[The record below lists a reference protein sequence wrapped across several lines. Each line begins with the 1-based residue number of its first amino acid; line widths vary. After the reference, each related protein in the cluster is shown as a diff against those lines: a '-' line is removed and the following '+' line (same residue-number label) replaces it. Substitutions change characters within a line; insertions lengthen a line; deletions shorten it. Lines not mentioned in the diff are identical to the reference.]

1 MIVFKG
7 ILRYNAKKY
16 GNKGDIK
23 MGLFD
28 RLKKKT
34 QEAARACP
42 PQQVEADTLCLLAM
56 DRVMEDAAQAGGL
69 VESVFGSGTVG
80 KIDQSNPAMV
90 HMVVKLEDVEFWCSY
105 MPFPVP
111 PEEMQ
116 IPDTPQYSLFS
127 AEEYKAL
134 CGSKSFWIIAQKGGG
149 QSLEGKRRVCR
160 LLTRL
165 AGALL
170 EMEGA
175 IGVYVSAA
183 ELLISR
189 RVFLQYGDI
198 LEKNAGDPEY
208 FPAPLWIAIRQGQKG
223 DKLLMGTWGLRQFGF
238 QELWFLDPKSD
249 WAEIHEKLY
258 LMSIFQITGKELY
271 KNGDT
276 IAFTPGNVTV
286 FKEMNGA
293 LFLVGGDV

>member
-1 MIVFKG
+1 
-7 ILRYNAKKY
+7 
-16 GNKGDIK
+16 

-34 QEAARACP
+34 QEAAKACP
-42 PQQVEADTLCLLAM
+42 PQQVEADTLCLLIM
-56 DRVMEDAAQAGGL
+56 DRVMEDATPAGRL
-69 VESVFGSGTVG
+69 VENVFGSGAVG
-80 KIDQSNPAMV
+80 KIDQSTPPMV

-116 IPDTPQYSLFS
+116 ISDTPQYCLFN
-127 AEEYKAL
+127 AEEYQAL

-189 RVFLQYGDI
+189 RVYLQHVGI
-198 LEKNAGDPEY
+198 LEKNAEDSEC
-208 FPAPLWIAIRQGQKG
+208 FPIALWIAIRQGQKG

-249 WAEIHEKLY
+249 WTEIHQKLY

-271 KNGDT
+271 KDGDT
-276 IAFTPGNVTV
+276 IAFTPGKITV

>member
-1 MIVFKG
+1 
-7 ILRYNAKKY
+7 
-16 GNKGDIK
+16 

-28 RLKKKT
+28 RLKKKAKT
-34 QEAARACP
+34 VCP
-42 PQQVEADTLCLLAM
+42 PQQVEADTSCLLVM
-56 DRVMEDAAQAGGL
+56 DRVMEDAAQAGRL
-69 VESVFGSGTVG
+69 VESVFGSGAVG
-80 KIDQSNPAMV
+80 EIDQSNGPLT

-116 IPDTPQYSLFS
+116 ISDTPQYCLFNT
-127 AEEYKAL
+127 EEYQAL
-134 CGSKSFWIIAQKGGG
+134 CGNKSFWLIVQKGGG
-149 QSLEGKRRVCR
+149 QSLEGKSRVCR
-160 LLTRL
+160 LFTRL
-165 AGALL
+165 TGALL

-175 IGVYVSAA
+175 IGVDVSAA

-189 RVFLQYGDI
+189 RVYLQHVVN
-198 LEKNAGDPEY
+198 LEKNADDPNY

-223 DKLLMGTWGLRQFGF
+223 DQLLMGTWGLRQFGF

-276 IAFTPGNVTV
+276 IAFTPGNITV
-286 FKEMNGA
+286 FKELNGA
-293 LFLVGGDV
+293 LFLVGGNV

>member
-1 MIVFKG
+1 
-7 ILRYNAKKY
+7 
-16 GNKGDIK
+16 

-28 RLKKKT
+28 RFKKKT
-34 QEAARACP
+34 KTVCP
-42 PQQVEADTLCLLAM
+42 PQQVEADTLCLLIM
-56 DRVMEDAAQAGGL
+56 DRVMEDATQAGRL
-69 VESVFGSGTVG
+69 VENVFGSGAVG
-80 KIDQSNPAMV
+80 KIDQGNPPLV
-90 HMVVKLEDVEFWCSY
+90 HMVVKLEDMEFWCSY

-116 IPDTPQYSLFS
+116 IPNTPQYSLFN

-160 LLTRL
+160 LLTSL
-165 AGALL
+165 AEALL
-170 EMEGA
+170 GMEGA

-189 RVFLQYGDI
+189 RVYLQHVGI
-198 LEKNAGDPEY
+198 LEKNEEDPEC
-208 FPAPLWIAIRQGQKG
+208 FPIPLWIAIRQGQKG

-249 WAEIHEKLY
+249 WAEIHQKLY
-258 LMSIFQITGKELY
+258 LMSVFQITRKELY
-271 KNGDT
+271 RNGDT
-276 IAFTPGNVTV
+276 IAFTPGNITM

-293 LFLVGGDV
+293 LFLVGGDI

>member
-1 MIVFKG
+1 
-7 ILRYNAKKY
+7 
-16 GNKGDIK
+16 

-28 RLKKKT
+28 RFKKKT
-34 QEAARACP
+34 SAAAACT
-42 PQQVEADTLCLLAM
+42 PQPAVADTLCLLLM
-56 DRVMEDAAQAGGL
+56 DRVMEDVTQAGGL
-69 VESVFGSGTVG
+69 VENVFGVG
-80 KIDQSNPAMV
+80 VVGEIDQSNPPMV
-90 HMVVKLEDVEFWCSY
+90 HMVVKLEDMEFWCSY

-116 IPDTPQYSLFS
+116 IPDTPQYSLFND
-127 AEEYKAL
+127 EEYKAL
-134 CGSKSFWIIAQKGGG
+134 GGSKSFWLIAQKGGG

-160 LLTRL
+160 LLARL

-189 RVFLQYGDI
+189 RVYLQHVSI
-198 LEKNAGDPEY
+198 LEKNTGDPDY
-208 FPAPLWIAIRQGQKG
+208 FPASLWIAIRQGQKG
-223 DKLLMGTWGLRQFGF
+223 DQLLMGTWGLQQFGL
-238 QELWFLDPKSD
+238 QELWFLNPKSQ

-276 IAFTPGNVTV
+276 IAFTPGNITV
-286 FKEMNGA
+286 FKEMSGA

>member
-1 MIVFKG
+1 
-7 ILRYNAKKY
+7 
-16 GNKGDIK
+16 

-28 RLKKKT
+28 RFKKKT
-34 QEAARACP
+34 QEVKACP
-42 PQQVEADTLCLLAM
+42 PQQADTDTLCLLVM
-56 DRVMEDAAQAGGL
+56 DRVLQDASQAGGI
-69 VESVFGSGTVG
+69 VERAFGSGALE
-80 KIDQSNPAMV
+80 KIDADNPPIT
-90 HMVVKLEDVEFWCSY
+90 HMVVKLEGVEFWCSY

-111 PEEMQ
+111 PEEMKL
-116 IPDTPQYSLFS
+116 PGTSQYSLFDS
-127 AEEYKAL
+127 EEYQAL

-160 LLTRL
+160 LLTGL
-165 AGALL
+165 AGALFQL
-170 EMEGA
+170 EGA
-175 IGVYVSAA
+175 IGIYVSAA

-189 RVFLQYGDI
+189 RVYVQHVGI
-198 LEKNAGDPEY
+198 LEKNAGDPDY

-238 QELWFLDPKSD
+238 QELWFADPKSD

-276 IAFTPGNVTV
+276 IAFTPGNITV

>member
-1 MIVFKG
+1 
-7 ILRYNAKKY
+7 
-16 GNKGDIK
+16 

>member
-1 MIVFKG
+1 
-7 ILRYNAKKY
+7 
-16 GNKGDIK
+16 

-28 RLKKKT
+28 RFKKKT
-34 QEAARACP
+34 QAASTQTKP
-42 PQQVEADTLCLLAM
+42 PQQVEADTLCLLVM
-56 DRVMEDAAQAGGL
+56 DRVMEDATQAGEL
-69 VESVFGSGTVG
+69 VKRAFGSDTVG
-80 KIDQSNPAMV
+80 EIDQSNAPIT
-90 HMVVKLEDVEFWCSY
+90 HMVVKLEGMEFWCSY

-111 PEEMQ
+111 PEEMR
-116 IPDTPQYSLFS
+116 ISDTPQYSLFNDK
-127 AEEYKAL
+127 EYQAL
-134 CGSKSFWIIAQKGGG
+134 CGSKAFWLIAQKGGG

-165 AGALL
+165 AGTLL
-170 EMEGA
+170 EMKGA

-183 ELLISR
+183 ELLVSR
-189 RVFLQYGDI
+189 RVYLQHTAV
-198 LEKNAGDPEY
+198 LEKNAEDPDY
-208 FPAPLWIAIRQGQKG
+208 FPAPLWIAMRQGQKG

-271 KNGDT
+271 KDGDT
-276 IAFTPGNVTV
+276 IAFTPGNITM

-293 LFLVGGDV
+293 LFLVGGNV

>member
-1 MIVFKG
+1 
-7 ILRYNAKKY
+7 
-16 GNKGDIK
+16 
-23 MGLFD
+23 MGFFD
-28 RLKKKT
+28 RFKKKT
-34 QEAARACP
+34 QAASEKSP
-42 PQQVEADTLCLLAM
+42 QQQVETDTLCLLVM
-56 DRVMEDAAQAGGL
+56 DRVMQDASWAGEIVKGA
-69 VESVFGSGTVG
+69 FGSDAVG
-80 KIDQSNPAMV
+80 GIDADNPPLT
-90 HMVVKLEDVEFWCSY
+90 HMVVKLEGMEFWCSY

-111 PEEMQ
+111 PEEMK
-116 IPDTPQYSLFS
+116 IPDTPQYSLFDS
-127 AEEYKAL
+127 EEYKAL
-134 CGSKSFWIIAQKGGG
+134 RDSKSFWIIAQKGGG
-149 QSLEGKRRVCR
+149 QSLEGKRQVCR

-170 EMEGA
+170 QIEGA

-189 RVFLQYGDI
+189 RVYLQHVDI
-198 LEKNAGDPEY
+198 LEKNTEDPDY

-223 DKLLMGTWGLRQFGF
+223 DRLLMGTWGLRQFGF
-238 QELWFLDPKSD
+238 LELWFLDPKSD
-249 WAEIHEKLY
+249 WSAIHEKLY

-276 IAFTPGNVTV
+276 IAFTPGNITL

>member
-1 MIVFKG
+1 
-7 ILRYNAKKY
+7 
-16 GNKGDIK
+16 
-23 MGLFD
+23 MGFID
-28 RLKKKT
+28 RLKKKKPP
-34 QEAARACP
+34 AKACT
-42 PQQVEADTLCLLAM
+42 PQPMEADTLCLLIM
-56 DRVMEDAAQAGGL
+56 DRVMEDAAQAGGM
-69 VESVFGSGTVG
+69 VERAFGCGAVG
-80 KIDQSNPAMV
+80 RIDTDNPPIT

-116 IPDTPQYSLFS
+116 IPNTPQYSLFNT
-127 AEEYKAL
+127 EEYKAL
-134 CGSKSFWIIAQKGGG
+134 CGSKSFWIIAQKDGG

-175 IGVYVSAA
+175 VGAYVSAA

-189 RVFLQYGDI
+189 RVYLQHVGI
-198 LEKNAGDPEY
+198 LEKNMGDPDY
-208 FPAPLWIAIRQGQKG
+208 FPIPLWIAIRQGQKG
-223 DKLLMGTWGLRQFGF
+223 DKLLMGTWGLGQFGF

-271 KNGDT
+271 KDGDT
-276 IAFTPGNVTV
+276 IAFTPGKITV

>member
-1 MIVFKG
+1 
-7 ILRYNAKKY
+7 
-16 GNKGDIK
+16 

-28 RLKKKT
+28 RFKKKT
-34 QEAARACP
+34 SAAAKACA
-42 PQQVEADTLCLLAM
+42 PQPVEADTFCLLLM
-56 DRVMEDAAQAGGL
+56 DRVMEDVAQAGGL

-80 KIDQSNPAMV
+80 KIDQGNPPMV

-111 PEEMQ
+111 PEEMR
-116 IPDTPQYSLFS
+116 IPDTPQYSLFDDG
-127 AEEYKAL
+127 EYQAL
-134 CGSKSFWIIAQKGGG
+134 RSSKSFWIIAQKGGG

-170 EMEGA
+170 KMEGA

-189 RVFLQYGDI
+189 RVYLQHVSI
-198 LEKNAGDPEY
+198 LEKNAGDPGY
-208 FPAPLWIAIRQGQKG
+208 FPVPLWIAIRQGQKG

-249 WAEIHEKLY
+249 WTEIHEKLY

-271 KNGDT
+271 KDGDT
-276 IAFTPGNVTV
+276 IAFTPGNITV

>member
-1 MIVFKG
+1 
-7 ILRYNAKKY
+7 
-16 GNKGDIK
+16 

-28 RLKKKT
+28 RFKKKT
-34 QEAARACP
+34 QAAAKAYP
-42 PQQVEADTLCLLAM
+42 AQQAETDTLCLLVM
-56 DRVMEDAAQAGGL
+56 DRVMQDASWAGEI
-69 VESVFGSGTVG
+69 VKSAFGSETVMG
-80 KIDQSNPAMV
+80 IDSDNPPIT
-90 HMVVKLEDVEFWCSY
+90 HMVVKLEGTEFWCSY

-111 PEEMQ
+111 PKEMK
-116 IPDTPQYSLFS
+116 IPDSPQYSLFDR
-127 AEEYKAL
+127 EEYQAL

-149 QSLEGKRRVCR
+149 QSLEGKRLVCS

-170 EMEGA
+170 TMEGA
-175 IGVYVSAA
+175 VGVYVSAA

-189 RVFLQYGDI
+189 RVYLQHVDI
-198 LEKNAGDPEY
+198 MEKNMGDPDY
-208 FPAPLWIAIRQGQKG
+208 FPVSLWIAIRQGQKG
-223 DKLLMGTWGLRQFGF
+223 DRLLMGTWGLRQFGF
-238 QELWFLDPKSD
+238 LELWFLDPKSD

-271 KNGDT
+271 RNGDT
-276 IAFTPGNVTV
+276 IAFTPENTTV